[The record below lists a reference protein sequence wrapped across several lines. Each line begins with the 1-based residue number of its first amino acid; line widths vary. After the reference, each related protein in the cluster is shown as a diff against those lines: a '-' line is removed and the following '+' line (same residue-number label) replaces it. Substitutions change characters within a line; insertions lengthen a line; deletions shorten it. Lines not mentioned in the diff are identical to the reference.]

1 MEEFVSREPDSSA
14 KQTEKFRRSSPMK
27 NSESSQPPSCRYE
40 INPLECSHPEIFG
53 STSAEKCASCSKY
66 RGRPRGLGD
75 VVHSITTATGI
86 AKAVDTVTGGCG
98 GCAARRAALN
108 AAVPFSDT
116 PKEK

>member
-1 MEEFVSREPDSSA
+1 MAEHCVFLRVSGDICE
-14 KQTEKFRRSSPMK
+14 
-27 NSESSQPPSCRYE
+27 
-40 INPLECSHPEIFG
+40 HPILAG
-53 STSAEKCASCSKY
+53 ATNAEKCSTCSKY

-75 VVHSITTATGI
+75 VVHSITTVTGI

-116 PKEK
+116 PKEE